1 MTRVPSAKMTQLASL
16 DLHSRDIYACVLLD
30 SNENIVKRVRVYVN
44 TCNER
49 IWDFS
54 WFSILVWQLFFSC
67 WKWREF
73 LSLYKVLNLGIW
85 KISCYILL
93 SVYNVFFVR
102 LFVYFRYVLVF
113 LFCILFCF
121 LYLFNFFVLF
131 FIYLECST
139 PFYGKI
145 RAVHMYVKCLI

>member
-73 LSLYKVLNLGIW
+73 LSLYKVLNLGILEKFLAIFYW
-85 KISCYILL
+85 ACIMYSSFACLYIF
-93 SVYNVFFVR
+93 VMFWFFCFAFCFVFCIC
-102 LFVYFRYVLVF
+102 LIF
-113 LFCILFCF
+113 LFYFLFT
-121 LYLFNFFVLF
+121 LNVRRL
-131 FIYLECST
+131 SMA
-139 PFYGKI
+139 K
-145 RAVHMYVKCLI
+145 